1 MLEPKPPR
9 YCESNR
15 EKFMR
20 WPSAQAGFWTL
31 VGIAFALQGCPV
43 GPRPSVPDLGGTYL
57 SQSATIQAD
66 QKTVDEILSTF
77 HHAEEAVAHEDLDAL
92 MRLDADS
99 YKNRGWTKDT
109 LRAEWKQLFQDYRD
123 VSITDVLTRIAV
135 DVDHTPASAQVTC
148 TGSLWAMSN
157 ETNERANIDSWFGE
171 VHYLT
176 YTDGVWRMR
185 GHVWEV
191 LNPKEL
197 RTAHPS
203 HPFF

>member
-20 WPSAQAGFWTL
+20 WPSAQAAFWTL

-92 MRLDADS
+92 MRLYADS

-123 VSITDVLTRIAV
+123 VSITHVLTRIAV

-148 TGSLWAMSN
+148 TGSLWARS
-157 ETNERANIDSWFGE
+157 TIS
-171 VHYLT
+171 
-176 YTDGVWRMR
+176 
-185 GHVWEV
+185 
-191 LNPKEL
+191 
-197 RTAHPS
+197 RTQTGSGACEDMCGRC
-203 HPFF
+203 